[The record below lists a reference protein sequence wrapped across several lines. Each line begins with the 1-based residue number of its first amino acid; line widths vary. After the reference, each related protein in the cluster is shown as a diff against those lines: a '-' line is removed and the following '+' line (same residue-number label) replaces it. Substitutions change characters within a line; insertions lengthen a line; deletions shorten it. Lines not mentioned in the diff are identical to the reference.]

1 MTTPPLT
8 LTVADAARRIGVS
21 RWTLYRQINE
31 GRFPPA
37 IRIGQTW
44 RISVAALER
53 FLLVDPR

>member
-1 MTTPPLT
+1 MSAPPLT
-8 LTVADAARRIGVS
+8 LTVAEAAKRIGVS
-21 RWTLYRQINE
+21 RWTLYRQIHE